1 MELLGMSINEILI
14 LTAIILILIDIFF
27 VSDLPTL
34 IAYIIITF
42 TIAKEIN
49 LPILYQIAFGLLIL
63 FGLVVFHYKI
73 WRTVLSE
80 INDRFIAPTKHE
92 GGLEGLIGKQGVI
105 KEIEGKKFILIN
117 DEVHLFE
124 TKKDLKVGD
133 SYTIIDVKS
142 NKLII

>member
-14 LTAIILILIDIFF
+14 LSAIILILIDIFF

-34 IAYIIITF
+34 IAYFIITF
-42 TIAKEIN
+42 TITKEIN
-49 LPILYQIAFGLLIL
+49 LPILYQIAIGLLIL
-63 FGLVVFHYKI
+63 FALVVFHYKI
-73 WRTVLSE
+73 WRTLLSK

-105 KEIEGKKFILIN
+105 KEIDGKKFIIIN

-124 TKKDLKVGD
+124 TEKDPKVGD
-133 SYTIIDVKS
+133 SYTILDIKS
-142 NKLII
+142 NKFII

>member
-1 MELLGMSINEILI
+1 MSINEILI
-14 LTAIILILIDIFF
+14 LSAIILILIDIFF

-63 FGLVVFHYKI
+63 FTLVVFHYKI
-73 WRTVLSE
+73 WRTVLSK

-92 GGLEGLIGKQGVI
+92 GGLAGLIGKKGVI

-124 TKKDLKVGD
+124 TEKDLKTGET
-133 SYTIIDVKS
+133 YKITNVKS